1 MGDIGDRGILIEA
14 RKKIFTLVENIL
26 NGEVIDIDLEP
37 GPLPDSQ
44 EEIEYLLGRL
54 LEIRNDLSGLER
66 LFNGKLTGGN
76 LTENMLPQL
85 NLREIINS
93 LESSK
98 KRSLWLQDELKK
110 DIIIPPGANHHEFFF
125 ERIERPSS
133 DGGNEETLF
142 IIAHN
147 GISLNVSGPKRLI
160 DYIQAELSSAEK
172 VNSEPVELWTEHE
185 ILHGIPLP
193 ASTFLLDNE
202 IRSLKTRF
210 IDLRDKAR
218 DIVDQIEHLL
228 VP

>member
-1 MGDIGDRGILIEA
+1 MGDMGDRGILIEA
-14 RKKIFTLVENIL
+14 RKRIFTLVENIL
-26 NGEVIDIDLEP
+26 NGEVSEVDLEP
-37 GPLPDSQ
+37 GTLPDSQ

-54 LEIRNDLSGLER
+54 LKIRSDISGLEKV
-66 LFNGKLTGGN
+66 FNGKLTCRN

-93 LESSK
+93 LELSK

-110 DIIIPPGANHHEFFF
+110 DIIIPPGANHHEFFL
-125 ERIERPSS
+125 ERIERSKS
-133 DGGNEETLF
+133 DGSKEETLL

-147 GISLNVSGPKRLI
+147 GIILSVSGPEQLI

-172 VNSEPVELWTEHE
+172 WTEHE

-193 ASTFLLDNE
+193 ASTALLDSE

-210 IDLRDKAR
+210 IDIRDKAR
-218 DIVDQIEHLL
+218 NIIDQIEHLL

>member
-14 RKKIFTLVENIL
+14 RKRIFTLVENIL
-26 NGEVIDIDLEP
+26 NGEVSEVDLEP
-37 GPLPDSQ
+37 GAFPDSQ

-54 LEIRNDLSGLER
+54 LKIRNDISGLEKV
-66 LFNGKLTGGN
+66 FNGNLTSGN
-76 LTENMLPQL
+76 LTENRLPQP
-85 NLREIINS
+85 NIKEIINS
-93 LESSK
+93 LELSK

-133 DGGNEETLF
+133 DGGKEETLL

-147 GISLNVSGPKRLI
+147 GIILKVAGPEQLI
-160 DYIQAELSSAEK
+160 DFIQSELSLADR
-172 VNSEPVELWTEHE
+172 WTEHE

-218 DIVDQIEHLL
+218 DIIDQIEHLL